1 MGTAALKIFSTTKNR
16 ITIMTVDEL
25 QNHITCFHDEAG
37 TPIVV
42 QLDLRNEVVKD
53 FYARMM
59 EDLEDTLDGIEALKE
74 ENEKRYSMK
83 EIEEEMLLTSL
94 TE

>member
-1 MGTAALKIFSTTKNR
+1 
-16 ITIMTVDEL
+16 MTVDKL
-25 QNHITCFHDEAG
+25 QKYITYFHDEAG

-74 ENEKRYSMK
+74 ENGKRYTME

>member
-1 MGTAALKIFSTTKNR
+1 
-16 ITIMTVDEL
+16 MTVAEL
-25 QNHITCFHDEAG
+25 QNHITYFHDEAG
-37 TPIVV
+37 KPIVV

-59 EDLEDTLDGIEALKE
+59 EDLEDTLEAIEALKE
-74 ENEKRYSMK
+74 DNGKRYSME
-83 EIEEEMLLTSL
+83 EIETEMLLSNL